1 MQVWFYYSF
10 VPSKRLFFWG
20 NSLVFKHEVTYCDWN
35 FNDLLVK
42 NILAAFLQHH
52 NTLIWFVLYKV
63 TQYTFLASAQL
74 HKAQGFEV
82 LFLSLCLNRELPR
95 LSLQLLKYEDV
106 CKQGCVCVC
115 VLNAQCEGLN
125 VKYAVFMNA
134 QIIQPYCAYNKCWE
148 DDSQHQWDSRGVQ
161 ANKHKFKKSVMQ
173 SYLPGLP

>member
-115 VLNAQCEGLN
+115 VCVECTVWGAECKVCCIYERTNHSALLCLQ
-125 VKYAVFMNA
+125 
-134 QIIQPYCAYNKCWE
+134 
-148 DDSQHQWDSRGVQ
+148 
-161 ANKHKFKKSVMQ
+161 
-173 SYLPGLP
+173 